1 MVIKIKLVV
10 VEYRVLII
18 STPRSCYYSWERT
31 PERTVA
37 QRGVRESHGGKI
49 IRKLSL
55 TEMKTRKIQNIR
67 FLASKP
73 RSVLFISLVFFF
85 FERVSIYCLED
96 FRRSDCMIE
105 LPFKATGSRAEKG
118 TEERRKWP
126 TYLVFGTHPSPP
138 RDKHDRLLQWYLD
151 ITKCQGNGEICSLY
165 RGFVISNT
173 SI

>member
-18 STPRSCYYSWERT
+18 SPPRSCYYSWERT

-49 IRKLSL
+49 IRKPSL
-55 TEMKTRKIQNIR
+55 TAMKTRKLQNIR

-73 RSVLFISLVFFF
+73 RSVLFISLVLFF
-85 FERVSIYCLED
+85 FERLNINCLED
-96 FRRSDCMIE
+96 FIEGGLHDWTAFHRSLEVGRRREQKRGGINSPTSFLALTRFPLVTNMTDCYS
-105 LPFKATGSRAEKG
+105 G
-118 TEERRKWP
+118 
-126 TYLVFGTHPSPP
+126 
-138 RDKHDRLLQWYLD
+138 
-151 ITKCQGNGEICSLY
+151 
-165 RGFVISNT
+165 T